1 MSWALAIRALL
12 SGIIVAAVALLAK
25 KSPAM
30 GGLLASIP
38 LVSTLGMIWLWRDTG
53 DRVLVADY
61 VGSTFWYFLP
71 SMPMFLIIPALLRRG
86 ITFWPALGIGCAITI
101 ALYLM
106 MIAIAARFGL
116 RIDA

>member
-1 MSWALAIRALL
+1 MIAFWSKAVISGLLVALAATIARRQPALGSL
-12 SGIIVAAVALLAK
+12 IVSL
-25 KSPAM
+25 
-30 GGLLASIP
+30 P
-38 LVSTLGMIWLWRDTG
+38 LVSVLSMIWLWRDG
-53 DRVLVADY
+53 ADSNAMANY

-101 ALYLM
+101 ALYLLM
-106 MIAIAARFGL
+106 VAVAARFGL